1 MKKTTLHIVSAL
13 LLLFSSRLAAQQLP
27 HHSQYVL
34 NEYVINPA
42 AGGRNPYFTGLSSN
56 RYQWG
61 GITDAPRTYIL
72 SLNGPLKY
80 RNMGVGGQ
88 LFTDNVGPTR
98 RTGFYLSYA
107 YHAPLTQK
115 LKLSFGL
122 QAGVLQFMID
132 GHKIQ
137 LHDPGDNILINGL
150 QTVLTPDFSGGI
162 MLHNDKF
169 WVGFSAMQL
178 QQNKLKFFDYMSNTT
193 SVMSRHYF
201 AMAGYRQQVG
211 DDFVLEPSVLVKYVA
226 PVPVQFDA
234 GVRVIYKR
242 KVWLGAAYRHLDAV
256 TANFGF
262 WYRENLMLSYAYD
275 FTTTNLRNYSTG
287 THELMIGIRF
297 SRKGLGKE

>member
-1 MKKTTLHIVSAL
+1 MQQKLKYIVL
-13 LLLFSSRLAAQQLP
+13 FVLLFSAAQIYAQQLP
-27 HHSQYVL
+27 HYSQYVL
-34 NEYVINPA
+34 NEYVLNPA
-42 AGGRNPYFTGLSSN
+42 AGGRNGYFTGISSN

-80 RNMGVGGQ
+80 RNMGIGAQ

-98 RTGFYLSYA
+98 RTGFYMSYA

-122 QAGVLQFMID
+122 QAGILQFMID

-150 QTVLTPDFSGGI
+150 QTVLTPDFSGGF
-162 MLHNDKF
+162 MLHNDRF
-169 WVGFSAMQL
+169 WVGASAMQL

-193 SVMSRHYF
+193 SVMSQHYF
-201 AMAGYRQQVG
+201 AMAGYRQKAG
-211 DDFVLEPSVLVKYVA
+211 EDFVIEPSVLVKYVK
-226 PVPVQFDA
+226 PVPIQFDA
-234 GVRVIYKR
+234 GVRIIYKD
-242 KVWLGAAYRHLDAV
+242 KVWIGGSYRHLDAV
-256 TANFGF
+256 TASFGF
-262 WYRENLMLSYAYD
+262 LYRENLMLSYAYD

-297 SRKGLGKE
+297 NRKGVKK

>member
-13 LLLFSSRLAAQQLP
+13 LLFASPLAAQQLP
-27 HHSQYVL
+27 HYSQYVL
-34 NEYVINPA
+34 NEYVLNPA

-80 RNMGVGGQ
+80 RNMGIGGQ

-98 RTGFYLSYA
+98 RTGFYLSYS

-137 LHDPGDNILINGL
+137 LHDPGDNVLINGL

-169 WVGFSAMQL
+169 WVGASAMQL
-178 QQNKLKFFDYMSNTT
+178 QQNKLKFFNYMSATT

-201 AMAGYRQQVG
+201 AMAGYRFNAG
-211 DDFVLEPSVLVKYVA
+211 DDFVVEPSTLVKYVA

-234 GVRVIYKR
+234 GVRVIYKK
-242 KVWLGAAYRHLDAV
+242 KVWLGGAYRHLDAI

-297 SRKGLGKE
+297 SRKGLGKD